1 MRGNGMTWPTVQV
14 NQVNQLQGE
23 TKEIERA
30 VLYVGKGKT
39 NAGKTLPVNTQT
51 DLDALLGTDS
61 VLKRDVTAAM
71 LNAGQNWSGFVHVL
85 AEPEE
90 GMEPGSWVGAVMAA
104 QAVASVEGVVLSDDI
119 SDKKP
124 INDAASLRASLLA
137 KYGRWVWFIL
147 AVEGPQIGED
157 WADYLVRLAA
167 LQAQI
172 AAPSVQ
178 LVPRLFGHE
187 PGVLA
192 GRLCSRAVTIAD
204 SPARVQTGPLL
215 ALGRDDLPVDGS
227 DAVLDLATLQALQ
240 EKRFSV
246 PMWYPDYD
254 GYYWSDGRTLDAEG
268 GDYQAI
274 EYLRIVDKAARRVR
288 LEAIAKIADRSLNS
302 TPSSIAAHQAYFAK
316 VLRQMAVSTQI
327 NGVTFPGEVKPPLDS
342 DVTITWKSATQVEIY
357 IVVRPYE
364 CPKGITVSLLLD
376 TSAAGSK

>member
-1 MRGNGMTWPTVQV
+1 MTWPTVQV

-51 DLDALLGTDS
+51 DLDALLGADS

-85 AEPEE
+85 AEDA
-90 GMEPGSWVGAVMAA
+90 EPDAWVGAVMAA
-104 QAVASVEGVVLSDDI
+104 QGVASVEGVVLSDDI

-137 KYGRWVWFIL
+137 KYGRWSWFIL
-147 AVEGPQIGED
+147 AVEGPQDAEGWPE
-157 WADYLVRLAA
+157 YLVRLAA

-178 LVPRLFGHE
+178 LVPRLFGNE

-204 SPARVQTGPLL
+204 SPARVQTGALL
-215 ALGRDDLPVDGS
+215 EMGSDSLPVDGS
-227 DAVLDLATLQALQ
+227 GAVLELATLQALQ

-254 GYYWSDGRTLDAEG
+254 GFYWSDGRTLDAEG

-288 LEAIAKIADRSLNS
+288 LQAIAKIADRSLNS

-342 DVTITWKSATQVEIY
+342 DVTITWKSPTQVEIY